1 MREND
6 VPNIEYS
13 VFLCTFMINC
23 FMSTNF
29 MELSKNLFDGET
41 NFKLSSVI
49 QMWNEEHSILSR
61 GRWKHWNFIQNINE
75 T

>member
-1 MREND
+1 MREDD
-6 VPNIEYS
+6 VPNIGYS
-13 VFLCTFMINC
+13 VFLCTMCYFTFMINC

-41 NFKLSSVI
+41 NFKLNSVI

-61 GRWKHWNFIQNINE
+61 GRKYHA
-75 T
+75 